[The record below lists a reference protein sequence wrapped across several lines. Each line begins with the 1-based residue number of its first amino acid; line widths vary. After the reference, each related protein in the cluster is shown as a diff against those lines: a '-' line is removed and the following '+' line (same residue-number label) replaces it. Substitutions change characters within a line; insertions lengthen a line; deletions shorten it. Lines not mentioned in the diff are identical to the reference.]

1 MSDISINQLQSM
13 EARLLADNESYMDEI
28 TEEEQTQVMG
38 ASIPVSIASAI
49 TVTGLAATRLA
60 GAAADSGFGCA
71 GNAAGITGGI
81 GASVGAVVDF
91 FD

>member
-1 MSDISINQLQSM
+1 MSDISINQLKSIETQ
-13 EARLLADNESYMDEI
+13 LLADDESYMDEL
-28 TEEEQTQVMG
+28 TKEEQTQIIG
-38 ASIPVSIASAI
+38 ASVPVVVASAI
-49 TVTGLAATRLA
+49 TVTAI
-60 GAAADSGFGCA
+60 AAADSSFGCA